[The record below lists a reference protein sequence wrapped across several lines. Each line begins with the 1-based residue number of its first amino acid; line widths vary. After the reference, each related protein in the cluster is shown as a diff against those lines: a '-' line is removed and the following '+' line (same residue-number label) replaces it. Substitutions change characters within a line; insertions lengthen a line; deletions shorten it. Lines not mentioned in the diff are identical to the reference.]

1 MTDASS
7 CDQLQAE
14 CFVIMYRPPYATYG
28 AIYTNKDNN
37 VENHCTTANQND
49 LLVIWLFYSANQIR
63 DTQDESQS
71 NWNKISTAWSHQ
83 TARFLRVKIRW
94 IVAFSRFVMKIT
106 PLSPLLKDHR

>member
-49 LLVIWLFYSANQIR
+49 LLVI
-63 DTQDESQS
+63 
-71 NWNKISTAWSHQ
+71 
-83 TARFLRVKIRW
+83 
-94 IVAFSRFVMKIT
+94 
-106 PLSPLLKDHR
+106 